1 MYNVLGTMII
11 LPVTLYSIQ
20 GLMYSV
26 PGTSYI
32 MLGTVYS
39 DQAKFKMYLV
49 QCSAL
54 HAAIGFAGLPKLVT
68 SVSSL
73 QFSTVPVQ

>member
-1 MYNVLGTMII
+1 MNGIPAAAYSTVQYSTVTVYNVLGTMVI

-39 DQAKFKMYLV
+39 DQVKFKIYLV

-54 HAAIGFAGLPKLVT
+54 HA
-68 SVSSL
+68 
-73 QFSTVPVQ
+73 QC